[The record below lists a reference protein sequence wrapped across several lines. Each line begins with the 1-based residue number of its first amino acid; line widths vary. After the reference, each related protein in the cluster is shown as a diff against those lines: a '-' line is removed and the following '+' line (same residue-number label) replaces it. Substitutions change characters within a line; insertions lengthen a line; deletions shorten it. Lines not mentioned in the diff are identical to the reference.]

1 MGVAEV
7 LDSRTASRF
16 KLNNRLTIVCLLG
29 IDDNLE
35 FHAFLFHD
43 ALEGLEVD
51 PQVVRVKDLEFA
63 D

>member
-1 MGVAEV
+1 MAVLEV
-7 LDSRTASRF
+7 LDGGTTSSLE
-16 KLNNRLTIVCLLG
+16 LNDRLAIVGLLG
-29 IDDNLE
+29 VDDDLE

-51 PQVVRVKDLEFA
+51 PQVVGVEDLEFA